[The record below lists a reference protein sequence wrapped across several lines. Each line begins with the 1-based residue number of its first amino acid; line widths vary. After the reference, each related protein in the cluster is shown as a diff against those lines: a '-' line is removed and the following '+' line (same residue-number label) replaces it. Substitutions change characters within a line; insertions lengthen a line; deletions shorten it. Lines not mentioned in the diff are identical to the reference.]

1 MRRGLGAP
9 RGLTAPPPLLGTA
22 EPGTSRLHRARPGTK
37 LGALALVGAAVGAV
51 RALVPGVPAALALG
65 AFLVVLAV
73 LAHRARLR
81 RGLLR
86 AQVRRTWW
94 VLAALAVVQTW
105 AEGPWVAATVVAGL
119 LSCLWSATLLT
130 ATTPV
135 PELLE
140 AVVRA
145 LGPLRRVGVEPE
157 RVAFAFTLT
166 LTSVPVVGRLLAE
179 SREAAAARGLSGDP
193 RALLV
198 PTVVRTVAHAEQL
211 GEALAARG
219 LD

>member
-1 MRRGLGAP
+1 MRRGLST
-9 RGLTAPPPLLGTA
+9 RPPLLGIA
-22 EPGTSRLHRARPGTK
+22 EPGTSWLHRARPGAK
-37 LGALALVGAAVGAV
+37 LLGLALTGAGVGTLRLLAPGPVAATVF
-51 RALVPGVPAALALG
+51 GVSLLLLAWT
-65 AFLVVLAV
+65 AR
-73 LAHRARLR
+73 HARLR

-94 VLAALAVVQTW
+94 ILLALTVVQWWTN
-105 AEGPWVAATVVAGL
+105 GPAVAAAVVAGL
-119 LSCLWSATLLT
+119 LTALWAATLVT

-135 PELLE
+135 PALLE
-140 AVVRA
+140 TLVRLA
-145 LGPLRRVGVEPE
+145 GPLRRFGADPQ
-157 RVAFAFTLT
+157 RLALAFTLT
-166 LTSVPVVGRLLAE
+166 LTSIPVVGRLLAE
-179 SREAAAARGLSGDP
+179 SREAAAARGLGGDP

>member
-1 MRRGLGAP
+1 VRRGLS
-9 RGLTAPPPLLGTA
+9 APPPLLGLA
-22 EPGTSRLHRARPGTK
+22 EPGTSWLHRARPGVK
-37 LGALALVGAAVGAV
+37 LLALALVGTAVGVV
-51 RALVPGVPAALALG
+51 RAFVPAVPAGLGLTATCGVLALAARSAGL
-65 AFLVVLAV
+65 
-73 LAHRARLR
+73 RA
-81 RGLLR
+81 GLLR

-94 VLAALAVVQTW
+94 ILLALVVVQTW
-105 AEGPWVAATVVAGL
+105 TNGPWAAVTVVAGL
-119 LSCLWSATLLT
+119 LACLWAATLLT
-130 ATTPV
+130 ASTPV
-135 PELLE
+135 PALLD

-145 LGPLRRVGVEPE
+145 LNPLRRLGVRPE
-157 RVAFAFTLT
+157 RVALAFTLT
-166 LTSVPVVGRLLAE
+166 LTSIGVVGRFLAE

>member
-1 MRRGLGAP
+1 MGVRRGLA
-9 RGLTAPPPLLGTA
+9 APPPLLGLA
-22 EPGTSRLHRARPGTK
+22 EPGTSALHRAGPGAK
-37 LGALALVGAAVGAV
+37 LLGLVLVGAVVGLV
-51 RALVPGVPAALALG
+51 RGFAPGWPAAAGFTALLAL
-65 AFLVVLAV
+65 LA
-73 LAHRARLR
+73 LAARSARLR
-81 RGLLR
+81 PGLLR

-94 VLAALAVVQTW
+94 LLLALAALQWWLA
-105 AEGPWVAATVVAGL
+105 GPALAATVVTGL
-119 LSCLWSATLLT
+119 LGCLWAATLVT

-135 PELLE
+135 PDLLE

-145 LGPLRRVGVEPE
+145 LGPSRRVGVDPE
-157 RVAFAFTLT
+157 RVGFAFTLT
-166 LTSVPVVGRLLAE
+166 LTSIPVVGRLLAE

-198 PTVVRTVAHAEQL
+198 PTVVRTVAHAERL